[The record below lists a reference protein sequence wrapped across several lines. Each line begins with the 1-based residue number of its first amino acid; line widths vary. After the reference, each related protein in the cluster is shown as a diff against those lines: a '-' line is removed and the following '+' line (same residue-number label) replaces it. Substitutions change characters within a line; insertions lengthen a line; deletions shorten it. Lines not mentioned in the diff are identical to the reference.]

1 MKRKV
6 LTAATLV
13 FGVALVGCTPSLAN
27 RLADRSYGVAR
38 DGAQKALSLTF
49 TVAAAVT
56 NWLPDLPE
64 SKCRHCPL
72 PQRPHGAEDSS
83 ETPPDAAI

>member
-1 MKRKV
+1 MKRNA

-13 FGVALVGCTPSLAN
+13 FGLALVGCTPT
-27 RLADRSYGVAR
+27 LADRSYSAAR

-56 NWLPDLPE
+56 DWMPDLPA
-64 SKCRHCPL
+64 SKCRHCPQR
-72 PQRPHGAEDSS
+72 QRPHAAEDAG